1 MKNNPENEPL
11 LNVIARQVGRA
22 AGTVAKAAKQITGEE
37 NTANPAKPTKTRK
50 KAKPAA
56 ATKTAKK
63 KAAKSR
69 TRKSQP
75 KSSSRR
81 AKRTS

>member
-22 AGTVAKAAKQITGEE
+22 AGTVARAAKQITGEE
-37 NTANPAKPTKTRK
+37 NTAASPAKPAKTRK

-56 ATKTAKK
+56 ASKTTK

-81 AKRTS
+81 AK